1 MAEHLDDA
9 SVFPEPNAEAFTMA
23 PFTLQRMDVAIWE
36 QMPHIQ
42 TLCVRRSPF
51 PMLDEVSLIP
61 LSLGLTS
68 SGLMEGLVGVRLL
81 AQCI

>member
-23 PFTLQRMDVAIWE
+23 PFTLQHVDIAKWE

-42 TLCVRRSPF
+42 TLCMRWSPF
-51 PMLDEVSLIP
+51 PMLDKVSLIP
-61 LSLGLTS
+61 LSLGLNIIMS
-68 SGLMEGLVGVRLL
+68 DGRFS
-81 AQCI
+81 